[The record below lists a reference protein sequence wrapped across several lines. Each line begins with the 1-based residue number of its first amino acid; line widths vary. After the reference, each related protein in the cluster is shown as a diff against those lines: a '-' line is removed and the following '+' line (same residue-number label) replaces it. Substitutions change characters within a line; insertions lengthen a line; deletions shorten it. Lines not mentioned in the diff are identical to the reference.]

1 MVLRRTDSFVL
12 GETVHV
18 HSVVASAL
26 AALVVSMGVTMV
38 VSTLRGSFH
47 FGISAIVPASFDF
60 DAGSFLCF
68 LCCPLQPTA
77 GDSDSRLLL
86 R

>member
-1 MVLRRTDSFVL
+1 MLGGPEKDREFCL

-26 AALVVSMGVTMV
+26 AALVVSTGATMV
-38 VSTLRGSFH
+38 VSTLRGSFR
-47 FGISAIVPASFDF
+47 FGVSAVIPASVDL

-68 LCCPLQPTA
+68 VCSPLQPTV
-77 GDSDSRLLL
+77 GGSDS
-86 R
+86 